1 MVRLASVALL
11 VAIAETP
18 AWSQSIGSA
27 SPPLSL
33 DAWRINENGGPKSP
47 FSLPHNLEDSMAS
60 APKSHII
67 ASMEVSAN
75 SALGLGMFGPTRDRA
90 GLPPVT
96 VYTVYEV
103 NTRPSR
109 KSGLGFSL
117 KF

>member
-33 DAWRINENGGPKSP
+33 DAWRITENGGPKSP

-75 SALGLGMFGPTRDRA
+75 SALGLGMFGPKRDRA

-96 VYTVYEV
+96 VYEV
-103 NTRPSR
+103 NTRTSR
-109 KSGLGFSL
+109 KPGLGFSL